1 MVFLLYASWGFV
13 GFSEKDTRPKKSQ
26 PFSGKDMAHAHYAL
40 IPFVKELRLVGGRLR
55 EGGWRVG
62 FMFRDLKI
70 FSGRISS
77 LC

>member
-1 MVFLLYASWGFV
+1 MSAEKNCLLSTVY
-13 GFSEKDTRPKKSQ
+13 FSRV
-26 PFSGKDMAHAHYAL
+26 AHAHYAL